1 MTIKRILV
9 ADDEESIR
17 WVLSKALSK
26 QGYQVDLA
34 TNGQQALEMIRQ
46 KSYDLAIL
54 DIKMPGLSGLDLLT
68 RFQEERPAT
77 LVVIMTAES
86 SMKNA
91 VEAMKRGAYDYIT
104 KPFDLDTLDAIIL
117 KAQKAAD
124 VTDEVTRLKDELK
137 EHYQLDRAI
146 IGQSPPMQ
154 ALYKVLG
161 KIAPSDVTVLIIG
174 ESGTGK
180 ELVARAIH
188 FNSPRLGKPFV
199 ALNCAAI
206 PRELLESE
214 LFGHEK
220 GAFTGATERKIGKF
234 EQANGG
240 TLFLDEIGDMPLE
253 LQAKLLRVLQERE
266 ITRTGG
272 TATIRVDVRIIA
284 ATNQNLK
291 QKVQDRE
298 FREDLFYRL
307 NVVPIDLP
315 PLRQRTRGHPAA
327 GRLLSRPRPRG
338 VPDQCPRRHPGGHDP
353 AAEPPLAGERPRTRA
368 RPAAGGAALA
378 GCPARS
384 GRLPRP
390 ARASSTRSGTTRPWK
405 ALITTKLQSSLAQID
420 LQEMDNLYDMVL
432 HQMERPLINIVLD
445 KTRGNQVQGRRG
457 PRHQPQHPAQE
468 DPAAGDQ
475 RPQELTAWQTPDK
488 DATPPAGLP
497 GASHCPPS
505 LPSAKAS
512 PPPGSSFAA
521 GRNPLRGGRLTRPID
536 QERGCACAGAP
547 APVPGGAPG
556 Y

>member
-1 MTIKRILV
+1 MAIKRILV

-34 TNGQQALEMIRQ
+34 TNGQQALEMGRQ
-46 KSYDLAIL
+46 KNYDLAVL

-68 RFQEERPAT
+68 RFQEERPET

-104 KPFDLDTLDAIIL
+104 KPFDLDTLDAIII
-117 KAQKAAD
+117 KAQKA
-124 VTDEVTRLKDELK
+124 TEVTEEVSRLKDELK
-137 EHYQLDRAI
+137 EHYQPDRAI
-146 IGQSPPMQ
+146 IGQSAPMQ

-161 KIAPSDVTVLIIG
+161 KVAPSDVTVLVAG

-220 GAFTGATERKIGKF
+220 GAFTGATERKTGKF
-234 EQANGG
+234 EQANSG

-291 QKVQDRE
+291 KKVQDRE

-315 PLRQRTRGHPAA
+315 PLRQRREDLPALVDYFLDRTRENYQTNARGVTPEAMTLLQSYPWPGNVRELEHALQRAA
-327 GRLLSRPRPRG
+327 LLS
-338 VPDQCPRRHPGGHDP
+338 PDALLGP
-353 AAEPPLAGERPRTRA
+353 ADFPDLMSDQQSECNGASLEGLI
-368 RPAAGGAALA
+368 AA
-378 GCPARS
+378 
-384 GRLPRP
+384 
-390 ARASSTRSGTTRPWK
+390 
-405 ALITTKLQSSLAQID
+405 KLQSSLAQLD

-445 KTRGNQVQGRRG
+445 KTRGNQVKAADVLGINRNTLRKKIQILGINTRR
-457 PRHQPQHPAQE
+457 
-468 DPAAGDQ
+468 
-475 RPQELTAWQTPDK
+475 
-488 DATPPAGLP
+488 
-497 GASHCPPS
+497 
-505 LPSAKAS
+505 
-512 PPPGSSFAA
+512 
-521 GRNPLRGGRLTRPID
+521 N
-536 QERGCACAGAP
+536 
-547 APVPGGAPG
+547 
-556 Y
+556 